1 MPPHRNAGKGLPAY
15 EFLMVRNDDDAGSV
29 MKRRSFVHYCAA
41 TAALGAPSLFAAT
54 DLKPRHYARVP
65 LVDEAGR
72 PVRAGS
78 LRRGENYIF
87 HYPFEGTPCFLLDLG
102 KPTVRKVALKTEG
115 GSGYLWPGGVGPNR
129 SIVGYSAICT
139 HRMTYPTRQIS
150 FISYRDQSTATKIS
164 RPHAIHCCSEHS
176 EYDPASGARVLGGP
190 APQPL
195 CAILLEHD
203 RAADTLYAF
212 GTLGAEIFQ
221 AFFAKFEFRLAL
233 DYGAGEARRPV
244 AGRAVV
250 ARLSS
255 FCKQQV
261 KC

>member
-1 MPPHRNAGKGLPAY
+1 MQ
-15 EFLMVRNDDDAGSV
+15 
-29 MKRRSFVHYCAA
+29 RRHFFKLCAA
-41 TAALGAPSLFAAT
+41 TAALSAQSLLAAT
-54 DLKPRHYARVP
+54 DLKPRHYARV
-65 LVDEAGR
+65 LLTDEAGR
-72 PVRAGS
+72 PLRAGR
-78 LRRGENYIF
+78 LKPGENYIF

-102 KPTVRKVALKTEG
+102 KPTVQKAALKTED
-115 GSGYLWPGGVGPNR
+115 GSSYIWPGGVGPNR

-150 FISYRDQSTATKIS
+150 FISYRDQSTASKIS

-203 RAADTLYAF
+203 RASDALYAF
-212 GTLGAEIFQ
+212 GTLGAEIFD
-221 AFFAKFEFRLAL
+221 AFFAKFEFKLAL
-233 DYGAGEARRPV
+233 DYANQARRPV
-244 AGRAVV
+244 AARTVV
-250 ARLSS
+250 TRLAS

-261 KC
+261 RC